1 VSGEVLV
8 VGASGLVGTA
18 AVNSFRRDGWP
29 VTAVSRRRPETET
42 AQTGSAAGFR
52 HLPVDLRDRSACA
65 AAVAALPPISHLVYA
80 ASYEKPGL
88 VAGWADPEQM
98 RVNKAMLENV
108 LAPLAATGSLRHV
121 SLMQGTKAYGV
132 HLHRIPL
139 PAREDAPR
147 DPHENF
153 YWLQEDYLT
162 EAAAAHGFD
171 WTVLRPVG
179 IVGPGYGSAYSTPP
193 VIGAFAAICRE
204 EAIPFAF
211 PGGDIFPARQVVDAR
226 IVGDALRWAATA
238 PAARGQHFNL
248 TNGEV
253 FSWQELWPSFAR
265 QFGLEA
271 AGPRPLRLGAFLP
284 GHEKTWQRI
293 AEATG
298 LRVASLGAVLGQSHF
313 YADYTFG
320 YGAAAPA
327 VPALVSDVKIRQAGF
342 GAVMNTEETFRW
354 AIGGLIDRGVLPRLT
369 EPAPRGKALAR

>member
-1 VSGEVLV
+1 

-18 AVNSFRRDGWP
+18 AVNSFARDGWS
-29 VTAVSRRRPETET
+29 VTAVSRRRPQTDTTET
-42 AQTGSAAGFR
+42 SSTAEFR
-52 HLPVDLRDRSACA
+52 HLAIDLRDRSACA
-65 AAVAALPPISHLVYA
+65 AAVAALPTVSHLVYA

-108 LAPLAATGSLRHV
+108 LTPLAATRSLRHV

-139 PAREDAPR
+139 PARENASR
-147 DPHENF
+147 DPHQNF

-162 EAAAAHGFD
+162 ELAASLGFD
-171 WTVLRPVG
+171 WTILRPVG

-193 VIGAFAAICRE
+193 VIGAFAAICHE
-204 EAIPFAF
+204 EGISFAF

-265 QFGLEA
+265 QFGLESA
-271 AGPRPLRLGAFLP
+271 EPHPLSLAAFLP
-284 GHEKTWQRI
+284 SHEKTWHRI
-293 AEATG
+293 AESRG
-298 LRVASLGAVLGQSHF
+298 LRVTSLGAVLGQSHF

-320 YGAAAPA
+320 YGATAPA
-327 VPALVSDVKIRQAGF
+327 PPALVSDVKIRQAGF
-342 GAVMNTEETFRW
+342 GAVMNTEDTFRR
-354 AIGGLIDRGVLPRLT
+354 AFRELIDSDVLPRL
-369 EPAPRGKALAR
+369 ALSALRGKTLAR

>member
-1 VSGEVLV
+1 VRGEVLV

-18 AVNSFRRDGWP
+18 AVNSFGRGDWS
-29 VTAVSRRRPETET
+29 VTAVSRRRPEAE
-42 AQTGSAAGFR
+42 ARFR
-52 HLPVDLRDRSACA
+52 HLPVDLRDGSACA
-65 AAVAALPPISHLVYA
+65 AAIAALPAVSHLVYA
-80 ASYEKPGL
+80 ASHEQPGL
-88 VAGWADPEQM
+88 VAGWSEPGQM
-98 RVNKAMLENV
+98 RVNRSMLENV

-162 EAAAAHGFD
+162 EAAASHGFD
-171 WTVLRPVG
+171 WTILRPVG

-193 VIGAFAAICRE
+193 VIGAFAAICR
-204 EAIPFAF
+204 AQDIPFAF

-226 IVGDALRWAATA
+226 IVGDALRWAAET

-253 FSWQELWPSFAR
+253 FSWQELWPFFAR

-271 AGPRPLRLGAFLP
+271 AEPSPLSLGEFLP
-284 GHEKTWQRI
+284 GQEETWQRI
-293 AEATG
+293 AEASG
-298 LRVASLGAVLGQSHF
+298 LRVTSLGAVLGQSHF

-320 YGAAAPA
+320 YGAATPA

-342 GAVMNTEETFRW
+342 GGAMNTAETFRW
-354 AIGGLIDRGVLPRLT
+354 ALAELIDRGVLPRLP
-369 EPAPRGKALAR
+369 EPASPGKALAG

>member
-1 VSGEVLV
+1 VRGEVLV

-18 AVNSFRRDGWP
+18 AANSFGRGGWP
-29 VTAVSRRRPETET
+29 VTAVSRRRPETEST
-42 AQTGSAAGFR
+42 QNAGGAGFR
-52 HLPVDLRDRSACA
+52 HLPLDLRDRSACA
-65 AAVAALPPISHLVYA
+65 AAVAALPAVSHLVYA
-80 ASYEKPGL
+80 ASYEQPGL
-88 VAGWADPEQM
+88 VSGWADPEQM
-98 RVNKAMLENV
+98 RINRLMLENV

-162 EAAAAHGFD
+162 EAAASYGFD
-171 WTVLRPVG
+171 WTILRPVG

-193 VIGAFAAICRE
+193 VIGAFAAICR
-204 EAIPFAF
+204 AQDIPFAF

-226 IVGDALRWAATA
+226 IVGDALRWAAEA

-271 AGPRPLRLGAFLP
+271 AEPRPLSLGEFLP
-284 GHEKTWQRI
+284 GQEVTWQRI
-293 AEATG
+293 AEASG
-298 LRVASLGAVLGQSHF
+298 LRVTSLGAVLGQSHF

-320 YGAAAPA
+320 YGAATPA

-342 GAVMNTEETFRW
+342 GGAMNTAETFRW
-354 AIGGLIDRGVLPRLT
+354 ALAELIDRGVLPRLT
-369 EPAPRGKALAR
+369 EPASHGKALAG